1 MVSKKKLK
9 LMLFLISAMSLVLT
23 LTIKAILK
31 TKRGGN
37 KDENNQ

>member
-1 MVSKKKLK
+1 MGSKKKLR
-9 LMLFLISAMSLVLT
+9 LMLFLIAAMSIVMT

-37 KDENNQ
+37 KDEIDQ